1 MPYVLN
7 GNLLEV
13 SGQISE
19 AVAGVAVTAK
29 LGVDVAVAG
38 GWTPAELCALSIL
51 AQVRAAVGVLGRFA
65 RSVRLNAFVNSAS
78 GNHRSTPGRQ
88 QTSNLIATVPGDK
101 GKHHRIAFGVAALPL
116 GVAVEIDAITHV
128 YFVRL
133 QHC

>member
-78 GNHRSTPGRQ
+78 ELTDRPLVVNGA
-88 QTSNLIATVPGDK
+88 SNLIATVPGDK
-101 GKHHRIAFGVAALPL
+101 GKHHRMAFGVAALPL
-116 GVAVEIDAITHV
+116 GVAVEIDAIIEV
-128 YFVRL
+128 F
-133 QHC
+133 